1 MEDEIKKIFFD
12 VFPTLNESDFEWE
25 KHQKDYEN
33 WDSFAQLQLITLAE
47 EKFNVELSLEEAISI
62 TTPKKLLEHVKSHL

>member
-47 EKFNVELSLEEAISI
+47 EKFNVELSLEDAISI